1 MQRLKD
7 IFKTDLNIESDGEF
21 ITFLKESLK
30 KYGFNLEDN
39 KISDII
45 IFLKFLLEENEKYNL
60 TSIKKF
66 EEMIY
71 KHIIDSLLILK
82 VVEIKNNFSFLDV
95 GTGAGFPSIPI
106 AIVKRDIKITQL
118 DSSRKKVEFLNQ
130 VNKMLFLK
138 TIALNERAE
147 NLAKKEEYREK
158 FNIVTARAVARLN
171 ILSELCLPFV
181 EVGGIFVALKGPEYL
196 EDLES
201 AKKAI
206 NILGGKV
213 ERVENFKIEE
223 NKRNIV
229 VIKKISHSSTKY
241 PRSFSKI
248 SKNPF

>member
-1 MQRLKD
+1 MQRLKE
-7 IFKTDLNIESDGEF
+7 IFKTDLKIKRDEEF
-21 ITFLKESLK
+21 IDFFKCSLKE
-30 KYGFNLEDN
+30 YGFNLKDQQ
-39 KISDII
+39 IMDFVV
-45 IFLKFLLEENEKYNL
+45 FLKFLLKENEKYNL

-82 VVEIKNNFSFLDV
+82 VIEIKDSYSFLDV
-95 GTGAGFPSIPI
+95 GTGAGFPSTPI
-106 AIVKRDIKITQL
+106 AIVKKNINITQL
-118 DSSRKKVEFLNQ
+118 DSSKKKVEFLKQ
-130 VNKMLFLK
+130 VNKMLSLK

-158 FNIVTARAVARLN
+158 FNIVTARAVAKLN

-181 EVGGIFVALKGPEYL
+181 EVGGFFVALKGPEYL
-196 EDLES
+196 EDLEI
-201 AKKAI
+201 AKKSI

-213 ERVENFKIEE
+213 EKVENFEIGE
-223 NKRNIV
+223 NERNIV

-248 SKNPF
+248 SKTPL

>member
-1 MQRLKD
+1 MQSLKD
-7 IFKTDLNIESDGEF
+7 IFKTDLKIEKDEEF
-21 ITFLKESLK
+21 IVFLKESLE
-30 KYGFNLEDN
+30 KYGFNLESQQ
-39 KISDII
+39 ILDII

-82 VVEIKNNFSFLDV
+82 VIEIKNNFSFLDV
-95 GTGAGFPSIPI
+95 GTGAGFPSTPI
-106 AIVKRDIKITQL
+106 AIAKKDIIIPQL
-118 DSSRKKVEFLNQ
+118 DSSKKKVEFLKQ
-130 VNKMLFLK
+130 VNKMLSLK

-147 NLAKKEEYREK
+147 NLAKREEYREK
-158 FNIVTARAVARLN
+158 FNIVSARAVAKLN

-181 EVGGIFVALKGPEYL
+181 EIGGFFVALKGPEYL
-196 EDLES
+196 KDLEL
-201 AKKAI
+201 AKKSI

-213 ERVENFKIEE
+213 EKVENFEIEK
-223 NKRNIV
+223 NQRNIV

-248 SKNPF
+248 SKIPL

>member
-1 MQRLKD
+1 MQSLKD
-7 IFKTDLNIESDGEF
+7 IFKTDLKIEKDEEF
-21 ITFLKESLK
+21 IVFLKESLE
-30 KYGFNLEDN
+30 KYGFNLEN
-39 KISDII
+39 QQIFDII

-82 VVEIKNNFSFLDV
+82 VIEIKNNFSFLDV
-95 GTGAGFPSIPI
+95 GTGAGFPSTPI
-106 AIVKRDIKITQL
+106 AIAKKDINITQL
-118 DSSRKKVEFLNQ
+118 DSSKKKVEFLKQ
-130 VNKMLFLK
+130 VNKMLSLK

-147 NLAKKEEYREK
+147 NLAKREEYREK
-158 FNIVTARAVARLN
+158 FNIVSARAVAKLN

-181 EVGGIFVALKGPEYL
+181 EVGGFFVALKGPEYL
-196 EDLES
+196 EDLEL
-201 AKKAI
+201 AKKSI

-213 ERVENFKIEE
+213 EKVKNFEIEK
-223 NKRNIV
+223 NQRNIV

-248 SKNPF
+248 SKTPL